1 MKIRVHVIV
10 GGKVQGV
17 YFRALTKRKAD
28 SLNVKGFVR
37 NLPSDGVEAVF
48 EGEENDVEALVEFCH
63 KGPANAVVKSVNVIG
78 EKFIGKFFGF
88 EIKY

>member
-1 MKIRVHVIV
+1 LFVI
-10 GGKVQGV
+10 
-17 YFRALTKRKAD
+17 
-28 SLNVKGFVR
+28 
-37 NLPSDGVEAVF
+37 LPSDGVEAVF

-63 KGPANAVVKSVNVIG
+63 KGPANAVVKSVNVIV